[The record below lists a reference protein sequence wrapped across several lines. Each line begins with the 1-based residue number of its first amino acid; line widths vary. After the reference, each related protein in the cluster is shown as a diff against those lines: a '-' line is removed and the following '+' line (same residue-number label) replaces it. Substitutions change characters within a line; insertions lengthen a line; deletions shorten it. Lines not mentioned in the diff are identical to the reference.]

1 MANWAGNPERPTKR
15 AATEEFAV
23 SHQNLSYHVDK
34 LREVPET
41 PAESNGATRKETAV
55 KEGFFSSLFD
65 FKFDKLI
72 TIRVMSFL
80 YTLFVFGAGVWGLLW
95 VLSGVR
101 RGGGGVA
108 FALVVGGVGFLLATV
123 IVRIYL
129 EVVVVLFRI
138 LENVQNINTA
148 VTAPA
153 VSAASPGKEAPPAG
167 STDGTS

>member
-1 MANWAGNPERPTKR
+1 
-15 AATEEFAV
+15 
-23 SHQNLSYHVDK
+23 LSYHVDK

-65 FKFDKLI
+65 FNFDKLI
-72 TIRVMSFL
+72 TIRVMRFL

-95 VLSGVR
+95 LWSGIR
-101 RGGGGVA
+101 RGGGDAA